1 MEPCGTLH
9 EVESDG
15 KGTTTV
21 WRAQCSARN
30 CYGMDGSI
38 LLWVFAILRSCDKL

>member
-1 MEPCGTLH
+1 MASAALQFGAH
-9 EVESDG
+9 SV
-15 KGTTTV
+15 
-21 WRAQCSARN
+21 AQGN